1 MDRKGH
7 QTMDIFKFALQM
19 EKDGAAFYRDMAKKT
34 KHEPVRTV
42 LGMLADEEDKHYRAI
57 QAIQKADYDMTETE
71 ILDSARNIFQRV
83 RDFGDDFADEAD
95 QIKLYEQALDLE
107 HKSEAFYLD
116 RADQV
121 KLPRQKDLFKK
132 LAAEEAKHVVLLENL
147 AEFAAR
153 PQQWLEN
160 AEFFHPE
167 DY

>member
-1 MDRKGH
+1 
-7 QTMDIFKFALQM
+7 MDIFKFALQM
-19 EKDGAAFYRDMAKKT
+19 EKDGAEFYRNMAKKT
-34 KHEPVRTV
+34 KNQSVGTV
-42 LGMLADEEDKHYRAI
+42 LLMLADEEDKHYRAI
-57 QAIQKADYDMTETE
+57 EAIQKADYDMTETE

-83 RDFGDDFADEAD
+83 KDFGEEFSAEAD
-95 QIKLYEQALDLE
+95 QVKLYEQALDLE

-121 KLPRQKDLFKK
+121 KLPRQKELFKK

-147 AEFAAR
+147 AEFVVR

-167 DY
+167 EY